1 MDMMQGEGA
10 EVSGEM
16 LDELYLGMLKGMPE
30 VESNSVFMALRAKL
44 VAFYKKYDLY
54 KNQGDLT

>member
-1 MDMMQGEGA
+1 MMLGEDA
-10 EVSGEM
+10 EVSDEM
-16 LDELYLGMLKGMPE
+16 LDQLYLGMLKGVPE
-30 VESNSVFMALRAKL
+30 VESNSVFVALRAKL